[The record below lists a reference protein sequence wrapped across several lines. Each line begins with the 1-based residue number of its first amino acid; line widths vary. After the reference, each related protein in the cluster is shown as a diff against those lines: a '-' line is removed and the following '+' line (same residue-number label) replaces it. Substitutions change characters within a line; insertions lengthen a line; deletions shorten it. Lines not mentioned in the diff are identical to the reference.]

1 MLEFQLECSTVQ
13 KCALKLAISLGF
25 SHFLIL
31 LPKLYV
37 YAHCTVHE
45 KVFVQEI

>member
-31 LPKLYV
+31 HPKRYEHAQLKILV
-37 YAHCTVHE
+37 
-45 KVFVQEI
+45 KQDEI